1 MAVEAATQNSLF
13 QTRGTAGTEA
23 RETLHSSLSDIRW
36 QSKRPRKTVSFKI
49 EELQESVREARETL
63 LAQQLVGY
71 QMAVEAA
78 TQNSL
83 FQNRGTAGICPR
95 STRNLA
101 QKFVGYQIAVE
112 AVSLS
117 KSPTARFQAS
127 PHDPCLFHNDKTVL
141 IVYVDDVLIYGKD
154 RNDIQALVDSL
165 NKDFALSDAGE
176 DVHSYLGIKQAQ
188 PAQRHCRHIAAISH
202 RATFEITQLFAERR
216 EPHATPR
223 HAAADVKVS
232 SNADEDGD
240 DHSPDPTG
248 WTYSMMSLTLD
259 AQQLWNRT
267 PSIGNASQIFSLSM
281 IPSSIRIFIFKDTR
295 ERKRRRTRFC
305 VLEHCVDTVYIFD
318 LNTCSQAYCFCSTDH
333 ILSIDQ
339 LCTHL
344 TSLGF

>member
-1 MAVEAATQNSLF
+1 
-13 QTRGTAGTEA
+13 
-23 RETLHSSLSDIRW
+23 
-36 QSKRPRKTVSFKI
+36 
-49 EELQESVREARETL
+49 
-63 LAQQLVGY
+63 
-71 QMAVEAA
+71 MAVEAA

-95 STRNLA
+95 STRNLG
-101 QKFVGYQIAVE
+101 QKFVGYQMAVE
-112 AVSLS
+112 ASTQNSLFQNSRNCRNLSVRHAKPRTAACRISDGSRSGHAKQSLS
-117 KSPTARFQAS
+117 KSRNCRNLSAKHAKPCTEVCRISDSGRSGLFQS
-127 PHDPCLFHNDKTVL
+127 LQQRGFKQVPHVPCLFHNDKTVL

-223 HAAADVKVS
+223 HAADVKVS
-232 SNADEDGD
+232 SHADEDGD

-267 PSIGNASQIFSLSM
+267 PSTVHRKRFPNFFTFNDTELHQNFHFQGY
-281 IPSSIRIFIFKDTR
+281 TR
-295 ERKRRRTRFC
+295 EKTTTNPFLRARALC
-305 VLEHCVDTVYIFD
+305 GHCLYF
-318 LNTCSQAYCFCSTDH
+318 
-333 ILSIDQ
+333 
-339 LCTHL
+339 
-344 TSLGF
+344 